1 MKIGKII
8 LKGFKQFE
16 NFCLD
21 LVTPETDQPPD
32 KVCLIGPNGTGK
44 STLLQLIIRLLNK
57 LDDSAIAID
66 PNELENEPFFGVKFY
81 APSGIFF
88 ACYSFYIGQNR
99 FRGKT
104 VYYKADVETSEE
116 WHRFVTDPT
125 QQTVPPNFCE
135 QYRILSPPIQPLAS
149 NRDIVIH
156 APADQSLLLPPG
168 GLPTTTLNEA
178 LNLFKEFPV
187 FHSVSMPNADDFW
200 KVLIYLIKKRESDYQ
215 QYLKNPENKKKTV
228 EEVETEFGKNHPE
241 ILPEIDHLWNRIL
254 AKAGLEF
261 DTEGARIP
269 VQLNENLQAYVKV
282 KSSGLSLPYN
292 SLSSGIRN
300 YIFKLGHIRAL
311 YFQRKIERGFLLVD
325 EPENSLYPDLL
336 YDLIDE
342 YLSITENTQL
352 FVATHSPII
361 AAQFEPYERIHLD
374 FDERGFVT
382 ATHGVTPIG
391 DDPNDLLIKD
401 FHVRSIY
408 GKQGLQKWERFLELQ
423 RLISKTSDVTRKQQL
438 IDEYLAIGNAYN
450 FDPSR

>member
-1 MKIGKII
+1 MKIAKII
-8 LKGFKQFE
+8 LKGFQQFE

-21 LVTPETDQPPD
+21 LVNPETGKPPE
-32 KVCLIGPNGTGK
+32 KVCFIGSNGTGK
-44 STLLQLIIRLLNK
+44 STLLRLIINVLNMAK
-57 LDDSAIAID
+57 GAAHH
-66 PNELENEPFFGVKFY
+66 PNQLANNPFFAVKIY
-81 APSGIFF
+81 APSGNFF
-88 ACYSFYIGQNR
+88 ACYPPYGGYGGYSAPI
-99 FRGKT
+99 
-104 VYYKADVETSEE
+104 VYYNADVEHTAE

-125 QQTVPPNFCE
+125 QYTMPPNFCV
-135 QYRILSPPIQPLAS
+135 QHYITSQPVPPLGS
-149 NRDIVIH
+149 DRDVVIH
-156 APADQSLLLPPG
+156 VPADQSLLLEQEN
-168 GLPTTTLNEA
+168 LPVTTLNEA
-178 LNLFKEFPV
+178 LNLFQNFPV
-187 FHSVSMPNADDFW
+187 FHSVSIANANEFW
-200 KVLIYLIKKRESDYQ
+200 KIMIYLVKKRESDYQ
-215 QYLKNPENKKKTV
+215 QYLKNPENKKKTI
-228 EEVETEFGKNHPE
+228 EEVETEFEKNNPE
-241 ILPEIDHLWNRIL
+241 ILLEIGELWNRIL

-282 KSSGLSLPYN
+282 KSSGQSLTYN

-311 YFQRKIERGFLLVD
+311 YFQRHIERGFLLVD

-342 YLSITENTQL
+342 YLSIIENTQL

-374 FDERGFVT
+374 FDDREFVT
-382 ATHGVTPIG
+382 ASHGVTPIG

-408 GKQGLQKWERFLELQ
+408 GKQGLQKWERFLDLR
-423 RLISKTSDVTRKQQL
+423 RLIGNTSDPTRKQQL
-438 IDEYLAIGNAYN
+438 IDEYLEIGNAYN

>member
-8 LKGFKQFE
+8 LKGFQQFE

-21 LVTPETDQPPD
+21 LVNPETGKPPE
-32 KVCLIGPNGTGK
+32 KVCFIGPNGTGK
-44 STLLQLIIRLLNK
+44 STLLQLINHLLNIVK
-57 LDDSAIAID
+57 DAGHHPIVLA
-66 PNELENEPFFGVKFY
+66 NQPFFAVKIY
-81 APSGIFF
+81 TPSGDFF
-88 ACYSFYIGQNR
+88 ACCRFYSRDTGYV
-99 FRGKT
+99 
-104 VYYKADVETSEE
+104 VYYNADVEHSDE
-116 WHRFVTDPT
+116 WHQFVTDPT
-125 QQTVPPNFCE
+125 QYTMPANFCV
-135 QYRILSPPIQPLAS
+135 QHQISSQLVPSLATG
-149 NRDIVIH
+149 RDLVIH
-156 APADQSLLLPPG
+156 VPADQSLLLQHSDPPD
-168 GLPTTTLNEA
+168 TTLNEA
-178 LNLFKEFPV
+178 LSLFQNFPV
-187 FHSVSMPNADDFW
+187 FHSVSIANAADFW
-200 KVLIYLIKKRESDYQ
+200 KLLIYLVKKRESDYQ
-215 QYLKNPENKKKTV
+215 QYLKNPQNKKKTI
-228 EEVETEFGKNHPE
+228 EEVETEFEKNNPE
-241 ILPEIDHLWNRIL
+241 ILLEIGELWNRIL

-261 DTEGARIP
+261 DTKGARIP

-282 KSSGLSLPYN
+282 KSSGLSLTYN
-292 SLSSGIRN
+292 RLSSGIRN

-401 FHVRSIY
+401 FHVPSIY

-423 RLISKTSDVTRKQQL
+423 RLIGKTSDATHKQQL

>member
-8 LKGFKQFE
+8 IKGFQQFE

-21 LVTPETDQPPD
+21 LVNPETGKPPE
-32 KVCLIGPNGTGK
+32 KVCFIGPNGTGK
-44 STLLQLIIRLLNK
+44 STLLQLITQLLNQ
-57 LDDSAIAID
+57 ANGAATH
-66 PNELENEPFFGVKFY
+66 PNVLENQPFFAVKIY
-81 APSGIFF
+81 TPSGYFF
-88 ACYSFYIGQNR
+88 ACYRFYGGIYFGDSSYV
-99 FRGKT
+99 
-104 VYYKADVETSEE
+104 VYYNADVEHSDE
-116 WHRFVTDPT
+116 WHKFVTDPT
-125 QQTVPPNFCE
+125 QYTVPVNFCV
-135 QYRILSPPIQPLAS
+135 QHHIPSQPVPPLAS
-149 NRDIVIH
+149 DKDLVIH
-156 APADQSLLLPPG
+156 VPADQSLLLQNDPPH
-168 GLPTTTLNEA
+168 TTLNDA
-178 LNLFKEFPV
+178 LNLFQHFPV
-187 FHSVSMPNADDFW
+187 FHSVSIANAVEFW
-200 KVLIYLIKKRESDYQ
+200 KVLIYLVKKRESDYQ

-228 EEVETEFGKNHPE
+228 EEVETEFEKNNPE
-241 ILPEIDHLWNRIL
+241 ILPKIGELWNRIL

-261 DTEGARIP
+261 DTHEARIP
-269 VQLNENLQAYVKV
+269 VQLNENLQAYIKV
-282 KSSGLSLPYN
+282 KSSGQPLNYN
-292 SLSSGIRN
+292 HLSSGIRN

-342 YLSITENTQL
+342 YLSIIENTQL

-423 RLISKTSDVTRKQQL
+423 RLIGKTSDATRKQQL
-438 IDEYLAIGNAYN
+438 IDEYLEIGNAYN